1 MIGEDQA
8 YDLQQQ
14 IRAMADEI
22 VRLDRLT
29 ELTVRLVDAENVC
42 AKLLQSKS
50 NEKDYPR
57 KSARH
62 PTQHKEWH

>member
-29 ELTVRLVDAENVC
+29 RELTVRLVDAENVC
-42 AKLLQSKS
+42 AKLLQSK
-50 NEKDYPR
+50 K
-57 KSARH
+57 
-62 PTQHKEWH
+62 